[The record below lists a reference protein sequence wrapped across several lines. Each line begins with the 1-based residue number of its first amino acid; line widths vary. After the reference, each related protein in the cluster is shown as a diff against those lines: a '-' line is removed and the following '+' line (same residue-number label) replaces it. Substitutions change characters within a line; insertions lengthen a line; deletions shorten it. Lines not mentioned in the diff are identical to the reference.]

1 MSAKSFFKGMAR
13 LVREFRIEVG
23 PVKAHGVP
31 AILVAVTG
39 IVVAGGVAAALARA
53 SGDLPETLR
62 QANSLAKTLR
72 GDESPRLPS

>member
-1 MSAKSFFKGMAR
+1 MSAKGFFKGMAR

-23 PVKAHGVP
+23 PIKARGVP

-39 IVVAGGVAAALARA
+39 VVVAGGIAAALSRA
-53 SGDLPETLR
+53 AGELPETLR
-62 QANSLAKTLR
+62 QANGLAKTLR